1 MDKKIAG
8 LLGVVGALAAL
19 DTAQATAA
27 PEPTTPLAAQSYA
40 ALLEPIPHAAAT
52 LKAMDQ
58 APDIKPMRV
67 AANGHHHH
75 HHYRHRHHHHHHHHH
90 H

>member
-8 LLGVVGALAAL
+8 LLGVVGALATL
-19 DTAQATAA
+19 DAAQATTA
-27 PEPTTPLAAQSYA
+27 PESTTELAAQSYA
-40 ALLEPIPHAAAT
+40 ALLEPIPNAAAT

-58 APDIKPMRV
+58 APAMRV
-67 AANGHHHH
+67 AANSHHHH

>member
-8 LLGVVGALAAL
+8 LLGVVGALATL
-19 DTAQATAA
+19 DAAQATTA
-27 PEPTTPLAAQSYA
+27 PESTTELAAQSYA
-40 ALLEPIPHAAAT
+40 ALLEPIPNAAAT

-58 APDIKPMRV
+58 APDIRAMRV
-67 AANGHHHH
+67 AANSHHHH
-75 HHYRHRHHHHHHHHH
+75 HHYRRRHHHHHHHHH